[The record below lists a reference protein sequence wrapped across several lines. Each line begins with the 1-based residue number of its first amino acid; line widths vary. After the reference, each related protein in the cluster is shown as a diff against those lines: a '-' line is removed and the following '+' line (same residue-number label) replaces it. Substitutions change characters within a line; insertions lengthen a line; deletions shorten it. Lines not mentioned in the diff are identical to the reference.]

1 MNNHFPFRQINRRGF
16 SLVESL
22 VTLVVMLLILAGATT
37 VFVKNQQA
45 TGAHISLAMMRANLR
60 FGLNTLCSD
69 MRQIGA
75 YLRGAP
81 ISIKKAG
88 VEFGLI
94 ECTNTNWTQ
103 WIAGT
108 GFGHYGGYDAT
119 IPDRIRI
126 VEPDIIND
134 ARLRQQYDPP
144 SSQMKAVKL
153 TGEEFVEGDLLLI
166 TNSTTFDNPWDPG
179 NDVFADLFVP
189 TTIQG
194 PQSSNP
200 FTEIT
205 ANAGAGDPYNV
216 NAPNGL
222 AHSYPAGSTI
232 LKINIYEYYIDATDP
247 EIPRLMRRDVLNR
260 TEEIAAFVEDMQV
273 ALGID
278 SILPLD
284 NNITGAEWITTGFT
298 TLTEAQLNNLRAMR
312 ISLTGRTMVV
322 AESMAGSDAGARD
335 VYYRR
340 PAVEDRAAGAATSV
354 PYFRE
359 VYRETIMFRNLRPV
373 PQN

>member
-1 MNNHFPFRQINRRGF
+1 MNRHSLSRRIDRRGF

-37 VFVKNQQA
+37 VFFKNQQA
-45 TGAHISLAMMRANLR
+45 TAAHISLAMMRANMR
-60 FGLNTLCSD
+60 FGMDTLCAD

-75 YLRGAP
+75 YMRGAP

-94 ECTNTNWTQ
+94 ECTNSNWTQ

-119 IPDRIRI
+119 ISDRIRI

-134 ARLRQQYDPP
+134 ARLQRQYDPP

-153 TGEEFVEGDLLLI
+153 TGQPFDEGDLLLI
-166 TNSTTFDNPWDPG
+166 TNSTCFDNPWDPG

-189 TTIQG
+189 TTIQ
-194 PQSSNP
+194 PDHSNNA

-232 LKINIYEYYIDATDP
+232 LKISIFEYYIDNTDP
-247 EIPRLMRRDVLNR
+247 EIPKLMRRDVLNR
-260 TEEIAAFVEDMQV
+260 TEEIASFVEDLQV

-278 SILPLD
+278 ANDD

-298 TLTEAQLNNLRAMR
+298 TLTETQLNHLRAMR

-322 AESMAGSDAGARD
+322 AESMAGLQAGAQD
-335 VYYRR
+335 IYYRR
-340 PAVEDRAAGAATSV
+340 PAVEDHPAGAATSV

-359 VYRETIMFRNLRPV
+359 VYNETVMFRNLRPV
-373 PQN
+373 PTN